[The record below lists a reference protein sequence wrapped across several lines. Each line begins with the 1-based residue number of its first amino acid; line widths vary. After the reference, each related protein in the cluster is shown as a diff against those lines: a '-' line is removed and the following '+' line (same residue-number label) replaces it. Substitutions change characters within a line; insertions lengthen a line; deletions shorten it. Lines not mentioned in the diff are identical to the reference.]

1 MTTTTA
7 TRTRTTGKVPAQ
19 PTETYGGCPVYRSGE
34 TPAELMTV
42 RQLEEAGRRRT
53 PGQTPRAYLRY
64 RTRYGGSGMVELFH
78 VDDTRA
84 VRPLSPR
91 QQAQKLARR
100 TCILCETAADSPLPE
115 RSRKRSPWLPVS
127 GRICRPCADA
137 AYGRWERTCRRCGT
151 EFQHK
156 DSVPHYWCTACHGAR
171 KRGEEVANR
180 LTRRHCPDCTV
191 QTATREEI
199 EAADAA
205 DEFRQ
210 ALAFP
215 RTCEPCKAE
224 RRRQVEEAERASE
237 RERWDELG
245 PVRQWARQVMA
256 APHEFAILDT
266 ETTGLG
272 WDAKIVEISVTDGA
286 GNVLLDTLVHPGLPI
301 PEEATTIHGITDED
315 VKNADR
321 FGTILPRLT
330 RALEG
335 RRVIIYNS
343 SYDTGVLSYEL
354 NRHQQEHSPTLPG
367 SEPVRPYDQHPAA
380 AEWMDAQQWD
390 RCAMLA
396 YAVHVGDWSDYWG
409 DWRWQKLRGG
419 HRALGDCRTVVER
432 IREMAERPDPF

>member
-1 MTTTTA
+1 
-7 TRTRTTGKVPAQ
+7 
-19 PTETYGGCPVYRSGE
+19 
-34 TPAELMTV
+34 MTV

-53 PGQTPRAYLRY
+53 PGQKPRAYLRY
-64 RTRYGGSGMVELFH
+64 RTRYGGGNMIELYH

-84 VRPLSPR
+84 VQPLSPR

-100 TCILCETAADSPLPE
+100 TCILCETVGDSPLPE
-115 RSRKRSPWLPVS
+115 RSQKRSPWLPVS
-127 GRICRPCADA
+127 GRICLPCANT

-156 DSVPHYWCTACHGAR
+156 DSVPHYWCTACHEAR
-171 KRGEEVANR
+171 KRGEEIANR

-205 DEFRQ
+205 DDFRQ

-224 RRRQVEEAERASE
+224 RRRQAAEAERASE

-245 PVRQWARQVMA
+245 PVRQWARRVMA

-266 ETTGLG
+266 ETTGLE

-286 GNVLLDTLVHPGLPI
+286 GNVLLDTLVHPGVPI
-301 PEEATTIHGITDED
+301 PEEASAIHGITDEN
-315 VKNADR
+315 VKDADR
-321 FGTILPRLT
+321 FGTVLPRLT

-335 RRVIIYNS
+335 RRVIIYQKEF
-343 SYDTGVLSYEL
+343 DTGVLAYEL
-354 NRHQQEHSPTLPG
+354 DRHYQAQAPALTGL
-367 SEPVRPYDQHPAA
+367 EPSSRYERHPEAA
-380 AEWMDAQQWD
+380 AWMEAQQWD

-396 YAVHVGDWSDYWG
+396 YAVHEGNWSDYWG
-409 DWRWQKLRGG
+409 GWSWPRLNGG
-419 HRALGDCRTVVER
+419 HRALGDCRKVAER
-432 IREMAERPDPF
+432 IKEMAERPDPF

>member
-1 MTTTTA
+1 M
-7 TRTRTTGKVPAQ
+7 
-19 PTETYGGCPVYRSGE
+19 
-34 TPAELMTV
+34 
-42 RQLEEAGRRRT
+42 
-53 PGQTPRAYLRY
+53 
-64 RTRYGGSGMVELFH
+64 
-78 VDDTRA
+78 
-84 VRPLSPR
+84 
-91 QQAQKLARR
+91 
-100 TCILCETAADSPLPE
+100 
-115 RSRKRSPWLPVS
+115 
-127 GRICRPCADA
+127 
-137 AYGRWERTCRRCGT
+137 
-151 EFQHK
+151 
-156 DSVPHYWCTACHGAR
+156 
-171 KRGEEVANR
+171 
-180 LTRRHCPDCTV
+180 